1 MLVTDDEPGC
11 CMRFFVF
18 KKLPPL
24 NETKLCLLK
33 PSQLVCNQWLHQHN
47 YTRCNH
53 RLHQY
58 NYTRA
63 SFHFDKEY
71 SDFAPD
77 RTDFH
82 YRISLDFEKGWTQI
96 S

>member
-47 YTRCNH
+47 YTR
-53 RLHQY
+53 
-58 NYTRA
+58 A